1 MARLLLMI
9 FLGRDDS
16 GEAYNGQVLLMLV
29 FVNRGGNVS
38 FCETQNL
45 SISPPCLGIS
55 LLWSLYNIPTQ
66 YQKKN
71 IDDLC
76 FSSTLWRR
84 NPRKIISNLDNLSS
98 QYWWHSIAFI
108 TLVCNIGRERKKRG
122 VLPESSFLHI
132 WLSPH
137 HTILCSTLS
146 RVSGCCTWCC
156 WLAARSWWRPCS
168 PRMSS
173 TICNR
178 LSKVTFRIETSI

>member
-1 MARLLLMI
+1 MKTLVVIRVWNLVFCSSFI
-9 FLGRDDS
+9 VDDFLKRDDS
-16 GEAYNGQVLLMLV
+16 GEAHNGRVLLMLV

-108 TLVCNIGRERKKRG
+108 TLVCNIGRERKKTR
-122 VLPESSFLHI
+122 SFTRIFFFTYLI
-132 WLSPH
+132 KGASP
-137 HTILCSTLS
+137 
-146 RVSGCCTWCC
+146 
-156 WLAARSWWRPCS
+156 
-168 PRMSS
+168 
-173 TICNR
+173 
-178 LSKVTFRIETSI
+178 

>member
-108 TLVCNIGRERKKRG
+108 TLVCNIGRERKKTRSFTRILFFTYLIKSSSHNIMFNPVSCVRLLYL
-122 VLPESSFLHI
+122 VLLAGG
-132 WLSPH
+132 
-137 HTILCSTLS
+137 TILM
-146 RVSGCCTWCC
+146 
-156 WLAARSWWRPCS
+156 AAMLTPDVQHNLQSAFKG
-168 PRMSS
+168 
-173 TICNR
+173 N
-178 LSKVTFRIETSI
+178 F